1 MGGRPA
7 ATLWSMART
16 GPVPLSSQRMQ
27 TDVERS
33 RSVGERQ
40 NWDHFGTGR
49 LYDGKVRKPP
59 SALGLALGA
68 PFQRRVQRGKSPF
81 RVGQHAA
88 EQRNEKT
95 AEGLLLAQPAVARF
109 IFDDEGMLAV
119 ENARHQHA
127 AEPAQL
133 AVGLGDNNGGT
144 ERHRLVA
151 RRLDR
156 HVQFSSDLGL
166 AFNAS

>member
-1 MGGRPA
+1 MKCRVGRSTGGRPA

-27 TDVERS
+27 ADIGHS

-49 LYDGKVRKPP
+49 LYGGKGRKPP
-59 SALGLALGA
+59 ASALGFALGA
-68 PFQRRVQRGKSPF
+68 PFQRGVERGKSPF

-119 ENARHQHA
+119 ENA
-127 AEPAQL
+127 
-133 AVGLGDNNGGT
+133 G
-144 ERHRLVA
+144 
-151 RRLDR
+151 
-156 HVQFSSDLGL
+156 
-166 AFNAS
+166 